1 MPVVKL
7 IVKMSPHHPK
17 SQPEVDADADR
28 DSVHDLDSGSDPDW
42 KKE

>member
-1 MPVVKL
+1 
-7 IVKMSPHHPK
+7 MSPDRQK
-17 SQPEVDADADR
+17 SQPEVDADH